1 MARHKVFIGRSWP
14 SMPQHVRVTVGTA
27 GEMARFRQAFAK
39 VMAQR

>member
-14 SMPQHVRVTVGTA
+14 SMPQHVRVTVGIA
-27 GEMARFRQAFAK
+27 GEMVRFREAFAK